1 MFSTR
6 LGGMVAVAAVLLGA
20 APARAGE
27 LAISLDG
34 GWYDMTGARQ
44 TAKAVFDSPGGPTF
58 GGSVRWGFGRGAW
71 FVAAGSRYFSRD
83 GERVFVAGTSSEV
96 FRLGHPLEA
105 RVVPVYSLVGYRFRT
120 GSRLVPYAGVGP
132 GYTLFREK
140 STVALI
146 EETNDKSVLSLHLAA
161 GAEYGTGTV
170 RFGAEV
176 FYTAAPDSLGF
187 GGVSKVYGEKDAG
200 GLSFLAKVVFVP

>member
-1 MFSTR
+1 MLSKH
-6 LGGMVAVAAVLLGA
+6 LGMVAVAAVLFGA

-34 GWYDMTGARQ
+34 GWYDMTGARKS
-44 TAKAVFDSPGGPTF
+44 AEAVFDSPGGPTF
-58 GGSVRWGFGRGAW
+58 GGSVRYAFGRGAW
-71 FVAAGSRYFSRD
+71 FAAAGSRYFSRD
-83 GERVFVAGTSSEV
+83 GERVFVSGTSGTV

-105 RVVPVYSLVGYRFRT
+105 RVVPVYSLVGYRFRADK
-120 GSRLVPYAGVGP
+120 RLVPYVGAGP

-140 STVALI
+140 STVAQI
-146 EETNDKSVLSLHLAA
+146 EEKNDKNVLSVHVAA

-176 FYTAAPDSLGF
+176 FYTAAPDALGF
-187 GGVSKVYGEKDAG
+187 GGVSQVYGEKDAG